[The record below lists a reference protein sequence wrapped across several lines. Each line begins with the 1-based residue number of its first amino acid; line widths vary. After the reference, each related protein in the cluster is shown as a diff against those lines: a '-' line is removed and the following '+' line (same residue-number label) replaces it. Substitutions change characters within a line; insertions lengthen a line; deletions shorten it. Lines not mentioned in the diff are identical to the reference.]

1 MTDKELFE
9 KVEKKFLPE
18 KAIKLERFN
27 KTKFQKVLN
36 EIKGPQAPQA
46 NAGGFLSRAAA
57 AIPGTR
63 GYRMRSAEARTKEA
77 QAKQEELKAK
87 QMKQDL
93 KGGGKHK
100 IGNEI
105 ARKYYE
111 TNPLYATAYDLVQ
124 AGKPLTT
131 DQRTA
136 YNKGNKEIKAQQ
148 QGQERKAGAKE
159 QQGAQ
164 FLQNSK
170 IFLDATKSKAPNIG
184 AFLENEK
191 NNLKDIYV
199 KFLLQDTNYGIPK
212 PEEVIQMAKALEPVA
227 IKNRNEINP
236 FRNFIKSNAP
246 TKDQGVY
253 IHLTGNLPEGL
264 KRQEGQSKGRQPK
277 LTLKNVKD
285 KLATDAAKK
294 GRSLKAH
301 KLEMIRQS
309 NVFKDYINSEKPVYG
324 TAGAAYK
331 LLNIDEDNG
340 LMKLSDKNNKTIY
353 RFANQLKQPQLEL
366 GLPDAAEEFSMESF
380 DQVIKRYR

>member
-9 KVEKKFLPE
+9 KVEKEFYPE
-18 KAIKLERFN
+18 KSLKLERFN
-27 KTKFQKVLN
+27 KTNFQKVLN
-36 EIKGPQAPQA
+36 EIKGPQAPSG
-46 NAGGFLSRAAA
+46 NVGGFLSRVAS

-111 TNPLYATAYDLVQ
+111 ANPLYATAYDLVQ

-131 DQRTA
+131 DQRAA

-148 QGQERKAGAKE
+148 QGQERKAGAEE
-159 QQGAQ
+159 QKDAQ
-164 FLQNSK
+164 FLRNSK
-170 IFLDATKSKAPNIG
+170 IFLDVTKKKAPNIG
-184 AFLENEK
+184 AFLEDEK
-191 NNLKDIYV
+191 NNLKDVYV
-199 KFLLQDTNYGIPK
+199 KFLLQDENYGIPK
-212 PEEVIQMAKALEPVA
+212 PEEVIQIAKALEPVA

-236 FRNFIKSNAP
+236 FKNFIIANTP
-246 TKDQGVY
+246 TSSKEVY
-253 IHLTGNLPEGL
+253 THLVNNLPEGL

-277 LTLKNVKD
+277 LNLKNVKD
-285 KLATDAAKK
+285 RLASDAAKK

-301 KLEMIRQS
+301 KLEMVRQS
-309 NVFKDYINSEKPVYG
+309 NIFKDYVNSEKPVYG
-324 TAGAAYK
+324 TGGAAYK
-331 LLNIDEDNG
+331 LEKIDLDNG
-340 LMKLSDKNNKTIY
+340 LMYLKDKNNKPIY

-366 GLPDAAEEFSMESF
+366 DLPESF
-380 DQVIKRYR
+380 EQIIKKYR